1 MVVPRSAVLHPARA
15 HVSRGIESVHG
26 SANRQ
31 RLILRIGAVCVDVPP
46 AASVLL
52 PSTGLRLGRGGGS
65 DTQPRRMQGIGGVAH
80 VDAQAHS
87 RAARGPRE
95 GCRTRRERTPV
106 LEDGFGIARPNL
118 NEARLA
124 HVLGAAPS
132 GDGHRRRCTQVRVQ
146 RIPCPGLGDA
156 SARQSERGRGVF
168 LQIRRFVSGTLHRC
182 LDYLP
187 GLRSL
192 GPSNVD
198 GGVRLRVGVGFFVKL
213 QRGHGRRQHN
223 DARCL
228 APEGERRHPLAEE
241 CALRAAVRGTA
252 LGVELAVHAAAYDN
266 VADVAGAAR
275 DHAQIAHL
283 LPQLERIH
291 AGIRHALERGDRR
304 RNNQA
309 GQLRAATE
317 RIVTDR
323 REPSQL
329 GAQVHLGQREIVQEG
344 IVRHRGRTTQVHPSK
359 IRGVRKRPGTDRLKR
374 IRQGH
379 RREPRAFKRV
389 VTDRAQRG
397 RQRHRRNGRTRERV
411 VIDLRDPTNDCV
423 GHSPIL
429 CLRIGNQ
436 VRMILRIQDTVDA
449 RVVCVGSIDLD
460 GSERASSHKGRH
472 QLVRTNIGSQAD
484 RREPTHPRKR
494 VVADRHHGARQRQG
508 LQSR

>member
-1 MVVPRSAVLHPARA
+1 M
-15 HVSRGIESVHG
+15 
-26 SANRQ
+26 
-31 RLILRIGAVCVDVPP
+31 
-46 AASVLL
+46 
-52 PSTGLRLGRGGGS
+52 
-65 DTQPRRMQGIGGVAH
+65 
-80 VDAQAHS
+80 
-87 RAARGPRE
+87 
-95 GCRTRRERTPV
+95 
-106 LEDGFGIARPNL
+106 ARPDL
-118 NEARLA
+118 NEAHLA
-124 HVLGAAPS
+124 HVLGTAGS
-132 GDGHRRRCTQVRVQ
+132 GDGHRRRPTQASVQ
-146 RIPCPGLGDA
+146 RVPLPGLGDA

-168 LQIRRFVSGTLHRC
+168 QQVRRFVSGTVHRC
-182 LDYLP
+182 LDCLP

-228 APEGERRHPLAEE
+228 APEGERRHPLTEE
-241 CALRAAVRGTA
+241 CALRATVRGTA

-275 DHAQIAHL
+275 DHAQIADPI
-283 LPQLERIH
+283 PQFERVH
-291 AGIRHALERGDRR
+291 AGIRHAFDRGDGR

-309 GQLRAATE
+309 GQLRAAAE

-329 GAQVHLGQREIVQEG
+329 GTHVHLGQRTIIQEG
-344 IVRHRGRTTQVHPSK
+344 VIRHRGRATQVHPSE
-359 IRGVRKRPGTDRLKR
+359 IRGVRERPGTDRLKR

-389 VTDRAQRG
+389 LTDRAQRG

-423 GHSPIL
+423 GPSPIL

-460 GSERASSHKGRH
+460 GSERACSHKGRH
-472 QLVRTNIGSQAD
+472 QLVCTNIGSQAD